1 MIKTFGEILPKLF
14 SELREN
20 RFLLIDKELQL
31 VGKLL
36 LEICHLLGLE
46 DLGLVEVEVMDQLL
60 ELLVPVKP
68 EWL

>member
-20 RFLLIDKELQL
+20 RFLLIDEELQL
-31 VGKLL
+31 VGELL
-36 LEICHLLGLE
+36 LEICHLLRLE

-68 EWL
+68 ERL